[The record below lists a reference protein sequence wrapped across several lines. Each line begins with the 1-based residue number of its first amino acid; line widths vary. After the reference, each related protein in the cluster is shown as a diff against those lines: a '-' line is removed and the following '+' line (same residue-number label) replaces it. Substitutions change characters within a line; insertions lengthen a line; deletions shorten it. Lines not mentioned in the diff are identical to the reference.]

1 MKKVSIFSKMDKP
14 LFIMCILYSIVG
26 VIMVLSA
33 SNVSAVL
40 LYKESPYYFFI
51 RQCIFVFGA
60 YLIGLFIIL
69 RMPLYK
75 YKKLVSFGVLF
86 ILGTLIFLLING
98 KVMSGAKSWID
109 FKFFTFQPS
118 EFAKT
123 IIILFMAIYYNNM
136 ADKKNLK

>member
-40 LYKESPYYFFI
+40 SYKESPYYFFI

-60 YLIGLFIIL
+60 YLMGLFIIL

-123 IIILFMAIYYNNM
+123 IIILFMAI
-136 ADKKNLK
+136 L